1 MSHVPGKPYRMGN
14 IDPAENSETELL
26 RAYTIV
32 QKKLWTS
39 VVNTKTL

>member
-1 MSHVPGKPYRMGN
+1 MSENLIAMGN
-14 IDPAENSETELL
+14 VDPAGEFETELL